1 MCCTAKADPC
11 FASSSASRFFFGAC
25 GTISIQHVST
35 FNLQAEQGQALSSGM
50 SLVEVAAATS
60 TLLSCRTTLNLQW
73 SSQAEEGCALPGG
86 MSLVKPAADTT

>member
-25 GTISIQHVST
+25 GTILIQHVT
-35 FNLQAEQGQALSSGM
+35 TVNLQAEQGQALPRGM
-50 SLVEVAAATS
+50 WLVEVGAA
-60 TLLSCRTTLNLQW
+60 LLSCRTTSNLQW
-73 SSQAEEGCALPGG
+73 SLQAEEGCALPGG